1 MRFDYSPRFTDN
13 LVINIPTFSHNINE
27 FEEGL

>member
-1 MRFDYSPRFTDN
+1 MCFDYSPNFTND
-13 LVINIPTFSHNINE
+13 LVINIPTDSHNINE